1 MTCIQV
7 FFFRAGQNW
16 GNRAYFPRAD
26 KSLSAEE
33 ILGPFIVQFYD
44 NKPAPKLVLL
54 SHAVEGMAL
63 ISEALTLRSD
73 HRVELAVPKRG
84 EKFEMV
90 QHAHTNASE
99 ALHRRLA
106 ETASQ
111 DKLLQGVAEAFSLPA
126 APRASRSMTIATF
139 RAPTPLAR

>member
-1 MTCIQV
+1 M

-33 ILGPFIVQFYD
+33 ILGPFLVQFYD

-54 SHAVEGMAL
+54 SHAVEGMTL
-63 ISEALTLRSD
+63 ISEALSLRSD

-111 DKLLQGVAEAFSLPA
+111 DRLLEGVAEAFSLTARA
-126 APRASRSMTIATF
+126 APHRG
-139 RAPTPLAR
+139 L